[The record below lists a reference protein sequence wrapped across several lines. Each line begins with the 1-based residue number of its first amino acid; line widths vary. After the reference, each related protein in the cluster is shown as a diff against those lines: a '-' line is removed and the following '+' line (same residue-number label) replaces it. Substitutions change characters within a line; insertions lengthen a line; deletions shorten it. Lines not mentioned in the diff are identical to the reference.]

1 MLIKTFAKTKNG
13 QKMWKGRHNL
23 RNEVHK
29 VWKSAQKMEKYYH
42 DKICPDIKGG
52 CAISRMK
59 YFLEGC
65 VPLRNKAF
73 QGNRKQLGVGL

>member
-1 MLIKTFAKTKNG
+1 
-13 QKMWKGRHNL
+13 
-23 RNEVHK
+23 
-29 VWKSAQKMEKYYH
+29 MEKYCN

>member
-1 MLIKTFAKTKNG
+1 
-13 QKMWKGRHNL
+13 
-23 RNEVHK
+23 
-29 VWKSAQKMEKYYH
+29 MEKYCH

-73 QGNRKQLGVGL
+73 HGNRKQLGVGL